1 MRLEGRVTVATP
13 LADAW
18 DRINDREVLER
29 CAPDIGSLGV
39 AGADHAEGKLG
50 LSDIEGRLHGSL
62 DFVERRPPD
71 WLHLRVQ
78 GKGAAGFVDADVEIH
93 LAETDE
99 GTEFRYIAD
108 MRVGGQ
114 VERLGGSVVSGLTR
128 QMAGRFFESFE
139 RWESDT
145 ADAELARIPRGAFP
159 RQVWQRLL
167 RFLGLSKSV

>member
-39 AGADHAEGKLG
+39 AGDDHAEGRLG
-50 LSDIEGRLHGSL
+50 LSEIEGCLHGSL

-128 QMAGRFFESFE
+128 QLAGRFFESFE

-145 ADAELARIPRGAFP
+145 KDAELARIPRGAFP

-167 RFLGLSKSV
+167 RFLGLSKSI

>member
-1 MRLEGRVTVATP
+1 MEL
-13 LADAW
+13 
-18 DRINDREVLER
+18 
-29 CAPDIGSLGV
+29 
-39 AGADHAEGKLG
+39 
-50 LSDIEGRLHGSL
+50 
-62 DFVERRPPD
+62 
-71 WLHLRVQ
+71 Q
-78 GKGAAGFVDADVEIH
+78 

-139 RWESDT
+139 RWGSDT
-145 ADAELARIPRGAFP
+145 ADAELARIPRGALP